1 VPEGLK
7 LRKAG
12 QRDLPYLSELAFHS
26 SVEPFLAPGA
36 RDRLPSLVELRA
48 DDEGVQGMYVIQLE
62 REPVGGL
69 ALQLVS
75 EHSRICSLSG
85 LMVNPEMRHGGIGS
99 AAVRLACR
107 LAFNEHGL
115 HRVQAEVY
123 GDNVASQRLFE
134 SVGFIRE
141 GIRRRAYW
149 RREQWLDGV
158 LYGILADEFR
168 DG

>member
-1 VPEGLK
+1 VPEGVT

-12 QRDLPYLSELAFHS
+12 FGDVAYLSELAFDS

-36 RDRLPSLVELRA
+36 GDRLPSLVELGA
-48 DDEGVQGMYVIQLE
+48 DEVGGMYVIQLGGE
-62 REPVGGL
+62 RVGGL

-85 LMVNPEMRHGGIGS
+85 LMVDPEMRHGGVAS

-107 LAFNEHGL
+107 IAFHEHGL
-115 HRVQAEVY
+115 HRIQAEVY

-134 SVGFIRE
+134 SVGFARE
-141 GIRRRAYW
+141 GVRRRAYW

-158 LYGILADEFR
+158 LYGILAEEF
-168 DG
+168 GNG

>member
-1 VPEGLK
+1 MPEGVT
-7 LRKAG
+7 LRRAG
-12 QRDLPYLSELAFHS
+12 AGDIPYLAELALDS

-36 RDRLPSLVELRA
+36 GDRLPSLVEVGGDGA
-48 DDEGVQGMYVIQLE
+48 EGMYVIELGGE
-62 REPVGGL
+62 RVGGL

-85 LMVNPEMRHGGIGS
+85 LMVDPEMRHGGIAS

-107 LAFNEHGL
+107 LAFDEHDL
-115 HRVQAEVY
+115 HRIQAEVY

-134 SVGFIRE
+134 SVGFVRE
-141 GIRRRAYW
+141 GMRRRAYW

-158 LYGILADEFR
+158 LYGIVAD
-168 DG
+168 DLCNG